1 MADVERQYKLK
12 RDNRQKASQA
22 ETSQIAKDS
31 AAKVAA
37 IEKER
42 KAAMSGLEDQAA
54 HAKRQRQQSRADA
67 AKNAQAELDEARKRL
82 DDSLAKTKQAAAET
96 GTEPSKSKGA
106 PEGGKLPAAAQIAEA
121 GKAAATAGTFNAFAV
136 GGMATSGVQDR
147 IAKATEKTAR
157 LIEKYAKR
165 RGKPFVFTGA
175 DSPM

>member
-1 MADVERQYKLK
+1 MRK
-12 RDNRQKASQA
+12 R
-22 ETSQIAKDS
+22 
-31 AAKVAA
+31 
-37 IEKER
+37 
-42 KAAMSGLEDQAA
+42 SGG
-54 HAKRQRQQSRADA
+54 QREESRADA
-67 AKNAQAELDEARKRL
+67 AQKAQAELDEARKRL

-96 GTEPSKSKGA
+96 VTEPGKSKSA
-106 PEGGKLPAAAQIAEA
+106 PGSGELPKAAQIAQA

-157 LIEKYAKR
+157 LIEKYAKK

>member
-31 AAKVAA
+31 AAKVAD

-54 HAKRQRQQSRADA
+54 HAKRQREESRADA
-67 AKNAQAELDEARKRL
+67 AQEAQAELDEARKRL
-82 DDSLAKTKQAAAET
+82 DDSLAKTKQTAAET
-96 GTEPSKSKGA
+96 AAEPGKSKGG
-106 PEGGKLPAAAQIAEA
+106 ELPKAAQIAEA

-157 LIEKYAKR
+157 LLEKYAKK
-165 RGKPFVFTGA
+165 RGTQFVFTGA